1 MESNISFELPKL
13 NKEFENG
20 KSYPLSRAK
29 FDFIKLIGT
38 GGFGKVYHV
47 ISIFS
52 KNHYAMKVLSKSQIE
67 NYELEHQLMREIRI
81 FDSCRHPNIV
91 HLYACF
97 EDSK

>member
-1 MESNISFELPKL
+1 MESKICFELLELNNNFESGSAGKL
-13 NKEFENG
+13 TR
-20 KSYPLSRAK
+20 SK
-29 FDFIKLIGT
+29 FDFLKLIGT

-67 NYELEHQLMREIRI
+67 SYELEHQLMREIRI

-91 HLYACF
+91 TLYACF
-97 EDSK
+97 EDAK